1 VSRGL
6 TPDPMP
12 VTAVALPADLVAAEF
27 LRRENRFRATV
38 ALEGRE
44 VAVHVPNPG
53 RMHELFSPGR
63 RVLLAPRSAAH
74 RVTAYDLLVADLGD
88 RLVSMD
94 SRLPVRLFR
103 AAVAAGALAAFP
115 GVTKIRGEVS
125 LGVSRIDFL
134 LEDAAGEQ
142 FVEVK
147 SCTLVENGVALFPDA
162 PTTRGTRH
170 MRELAGLAASGGRA
184 AVVFVVQRDD
194 PRAFTPFVESD
205 PAFADALTQ
214 AAAAGVTVRAYRCRV
229 TAAAV
234 GIASELSVILPGHSP
249 GQAGTAPSEGTVVPP
264 GTTRA

>member
-1 VSRGL
+1 M
-6 TPDPMP
+6 PDPWTA
-12 VTAVALPADLVAAEF
+12 TAVTLPADLVEAEF

-74 RVTAYDLLVADLGD
+74 RVTAYDLLVVDLGD

-103 AAVAAGALAAFP
+103 AAVAVGALAGFP
-115 GVTKIRGEVS
+115 GVTRIRGEVR
-125 LGVSRIDFL
+125 LGASRIDFL

-162 PTTRGTRH
+162 PTTRGARH
-170 MRELAGLAASGGRA
+170 MRELADLVASGGRA

-194 PRAFTPFVESD
+194 PWAFTPFVESD
-205 PAFADALTQ
+205 PAFADALTR
-214 AAAAGVTVRAYRCRV
+214 AAAAGVAVRAYRCRV
-229 TAAAV
+229 SAGAV
-234 GIASELSVILPGHSP
+234 GIGSELSVILPGNSP
-249 GQAGTAPSEGTVVPP
+249 GPAGTARPAGTAVPP
-264 GTTRA
+264 GTTTA